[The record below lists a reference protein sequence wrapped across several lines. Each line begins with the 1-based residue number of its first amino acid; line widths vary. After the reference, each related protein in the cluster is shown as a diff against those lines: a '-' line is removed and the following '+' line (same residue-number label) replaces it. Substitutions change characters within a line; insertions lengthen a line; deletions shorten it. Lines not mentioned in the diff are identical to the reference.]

1 MWLEPSPVMVSDEL
15 RAALGGH
22 PLVAEILARR
32 GLTTPQ
38 AALAFL
44 DPERYTPSPPDA
56 LPDLEIA
63 AQRLRQAI
71 ARGERIAVWGDFDVD
86 GQTATTLLVS
96 ALRDLG
102 ADVVYYIPNR
112 LTESHG
118 IRIEGLARVLAQG
131 VKVLL
136 TCDTGIA
143 EHAAITFAKQRGV
156 SVLVTD
162 HHGLPDEL
170 PEADALVNPMR
181 LPPGHPLRQ
190 LPGVGVA
197 FMLAQQL
204 GFPLAEGAGGTEG
217 ERVLPVTTGGTEGG
231 RIPPVTTG
239 GTEGGRYLDLVA
251 LGIVADVAEQT
262 GDTRYLLQRGLEKL
276 RRPERIG
283 LRAIFE
289 TARMDPTRLSAE
301 HIGFGLGPRL
311 NALGRLGDA
320 NLAVEL
326 FTTGDWGRA
335 RILAAQLE
343 GLNNQRRLISEQIY
357 AAALE
362 QIARDP
368 SLLDTNALV
377 LAHPNWHGGVI
388 GPVAGRL
395 AEQYTRP
402 AVLIVTPPG
411 QVARGSLRSVP
422 GCDIAAA
429 LRDARVSQWL
439 IGFGGHPGAAGI
451 SIAPENI
458 PAFRRALSLTVDKM
472 WDRSAAKAGAR
483 IDAYVQLDELDIGL
497 AQELERLG
505 PFGQGNPPIR
515 LACRNVT
522 VASQRTFGRNG
533 EHRDITVHAAR
544 ETSATRKLTW
554 WRGADQEPPTG
565 PFDLL
570 CTLKST
576 DYLGR
581 SNLEIEWI
589 DARLIETPAL
599 EIAAPT
605 APAIESMDWRNF
617 TDVARRVAAL
627 VERGDVQV
635 WGEGSGVEG
644 VPGHGRHAL
653 TLAQTLVVWSAP
665 PGPRELDA
673 AMALVSPRVVVLC
686 GVTSVEDRIE
696 PFLRRLA
703 GLLKHDL
710 RQRQGQVYL
719 PALAAACGQRLA
731 TVRKGI
737 EWLAARGQIVIQTW
751 DGDNLTIGT
760 GDGEKQVAP
769 DLETEVRVL
778 LSETAA
784 YRAYFRRAE
793 ARQLI
798 EA

>member
-1 MWLEPSPVMVSDEL
+1 LMWLEPSPVIVSDEL
-15 RAALGGH
+15 RVGLGGH

-56 LPDLEIA
+56 LPDLTIA
-63 AQRLRQAI
+63 AQRLRAAI
-71 ARGERIAVWGDFDVD
+71 AHGERIAVWGDFDVD

-96 ALRDLG
+96 ALHDLG

-118 IRIEGLARVLAQG
+118 IRIKGLERVLAQG

-143 EHAAITFAKQRGV
+143 EHEAITFAKQRGI

-162 HHGLPDEL
+162 HHDLPDEL
-170 PEADALVNPMR
+170 PQADALVNPMR

-197 FMLAQQL
+197 YKLAQQL
-204 GFPLAEGAGGTEG
+204 GFPPATAGGIK
-217 ERVLPVTTGGTEGG
+217 GG
-231 RIPPVTTG
+231 P
-239 GTEGGRYLDLVA
+239 GRYLDLVA

-262 GDTRYLLQRGLEKL
+262 GDTRYLLQRGLERL
-276 RRPERIG
+276 RRPQRIG
-283 LRAIFE
+283 LQAIFE

-326 FTTGDWGRA
+326 FTTNDWSRA

-357 AAALE
+357 AAAQE

-368 SLLDTNALV
+368 SLLDTSALV
-377 LAHPNWHGGVI
+377 LEHPNWHGGVI

-395 AEQYTRP
+395 AEQYARP
-402 AVLIVTPPG
+402 VVLIITPPG
-411 QVARGSLRSVP
+411 QAARGSLRSVS
-422 GCDIAAA
+422 GCDINAA
-429 LRDARVSQWL
+429 LRDARVSQLL

-458 PAFRRALSLTVDKM
+458 LAFRRALSQAVNKV
-472 WDRSAAKAGAR
+472 WDRSAAMAGTHV
-483 IDAYVQLDELDIGL
+483 DAQVQLDELDIGL
-497 AQELERLG
+497 AQELERIG
-505 PFGQGNPPIR
+505 PFGEGNPAIH
-515 LACRNVT
+515 LVCRNVT
-522 VASQRTFGRNG
+522 VANQRTFGRNG
-533 EHRDITVHAAR
+533 EHRDVTVQD
-544 ETSATRKLTW
+544 ETGATRKLTW

-589 DARLIETPAL
+589 DARLIETPAI
-599 EIAAPT
+599 EIAAPG
-605 APAIESMDWRNF
+605 IEIMDWRNAA
-617 TDVARRVAAL
+617 DVDRRVAAL
-627 VERGDVQV
+627 VAQGDVQV
-635 WGEGSGVEG
+635 WVEGSTVEG
-644 VPGHGRHAL
+644 IPGRGRHAL
-653 TLAQTLVVWSAP
+653 TEAQTLVVWNAP
-665 PGPRELDA
+665 PGPREMDA
-673 AMALVSPRVVVLC
+673 ALALVSPRAVALC

-696 PFLRRLA
+696 SFLRRLA

-719 PALAAACGQRLA
+719 PALASACGQRLA

-751 DGDNLTIGT
+751 DGDNVTIAMGN
-760 GDGEKQVAP
+760 GEKQVTP
-769 DLETEVRVL
+769 DLETELRVL

-784 YRAYFRRAE
+784 YRAYFRRAD
-793 ARQLI
+793 AKQLV
-798 EA
+798 ET